1 MVNPVL
7 KTLGTRRTSD
17 LRSPDVIGGIF
28 MFVMIVVVGIGAGTG
43 SALTVALGAT
53 AFVVSGGGVLWSKLS
68 LERVTYDVQPSDTHV
83 FVDDELEV
91 TMTLENRKPLPI
103 PWVQTIEFM
112 PAGILP
118 LETDRAR
125 KRAYAGGSEIVETT
139 SLAAYERVRFRHRLR
154 ATHRGFFSFGPTELR
169 SGDLFGLFGSVRRDP
184 RSSIGIT
191 VYPKIVPLDGFHL
204 PSARPIGDAL
214 SRNTLIDDP
223 SRPKSVREYL
233 PGDPMK
239 RIDWKLSAKQG
250 QLAVRTFDQS
260 VSNDVV
266 VMLESATVDTAW
278 HGYRYDVLE
287 AGVTGAASIAS
298 RCVDLGF
305 RVGFMGN
312 GVRPGRGI
320 MSVIPPGDG
329 AIHLRNILEALAFV
343 HPLSFLPLEKL
354 ALERGFHAVPEGA
367 SIVLVAGLLREGA
380 VGYLAESK
388 TRGHE
393 VMVVWVGREAPPKVT
408 GLRVLD
414 MRASF
419 KIETDVD
426 DFLLSVQDEAEETQS
441 RYAPPAVGSSN
452 V

>member
-7 KTLGTRRTSD
+7 KSLGTRRTSD

-28 MFVMIVVVGIGAGTG
+28 MFVMILVVGVGAGTG

-68 LERVTYDVQPSDTHV
+68 LEQVTYDVQTSDTHV
-83 FVDDELEV
+83 FVDDELEIA
-91 TMTLENRKPLPI
+91 MTLENRKPLPV

-112 PAGILP
+112 PAGLLP
-118 LETDRAR
+118 FETDKAR
-125 KRAYAGGSEIVETT
+125 RRAYAGGSEIVETT
-139 SLAAYERVRFRHRLR
+139 SLAAYERVRFRHQLR

-184 RSSIGIT
+184 RSSMGVT

-223 SRPKSVREYL
+223 SRPKSVREYR

-250 QLAVRTFDQS
+250 ELAVRTFDQS
-260 VSNDVV
+260 VSNEVV
-266 VMLESATVDTAW
+266 IMLESATVDTAW

-298 RCVDLGF
+298 RCVDLGY

-312 GVRPGRGI
+312 GVRPGRGV

-329 AIHLRNILEALAFV
+329 PSHLREILEALAFV

-354 ALERGFHAVPEGA
+354 ALERGFHAVPTRA
-367 SIVLVAGLLREGA
+367 AIVLVAGLLREGA
-380 VGYLAESK
+380 VSYLAESK
-388 TRGHE
+388 VRGHDA
-393 VMVVWVGREAPPKVT
+393 MVVWVGREDPPRVT
-408 GLRVLD
+408 GMRVLD
-414 MRASF
+414 MRANF
-419 KIETDVD
+419 KIETDLD
-426 DFLLSVQDEAEETQS
+426 DFLFSVNDEVNEQQS
-441 RYAPPAVGSSN
+441 RYAGPSTGSPN